1 MSGMTISQTSRKGL
15 PYYLTV
21 AKATTFLLLPLAVFS
36 ADRWISKSDDN
47 EMIYQTAM
55 DPIKDEYGLKD
66 LKPQL
71 KFYCSPEDSSITAS
85 INWKR
90 FISSFSTE
98 VGFKI
103 DAGKFLWL
111 KWRVDDSE
119 QITYSPSVAD
129 TEKLIKAM
137 NDGETLLVDIAPY
150 SEAPITVNFD
160 LNGFS
165 AALEQ
170 LKKSCR

>member
-71 KFYCSPEDSSITAS
+71 EFYCSPEDSSITAS

-119 QITYSPSVAD
+119 KITYSPSTAD

>member
-36 ADRWISKSDDN
+36 EDRWISKSDDN

-66 LKPQL
+66 LKPRL

-150 SEAPITVNFD
+150 SEAPITVNFN
-160 LNGFS
+160 LNGFL

>member
-1 MSGMTISQTSRKGL
+1 MTISQTSRKKL
-15 PYYLTV
+15 AYHLTV

-36 ADRWISKSDDN
+36 EDRWISESGHN
-47 EMIYQTAM
+47 EMIYQTAL
-55 DPIKDEYGLKD
+55 DPIKDEYGLKE

-85 INWKR
+85 INRKR

-119 QITYSPSVAD
+119 KITYSPSTAD

-150 SEAPITVNFD
+150 AEAPITVHFN
-160 LNGFS
+160 LSGFS
-165 AALEQ
+165 SALEE